1 MKLFYLSSIL
11 ILSSIYL
18 LLIFGALMIL
28 LYCCT
33 KGGNMIL
40 FYMIYLQDQFEQL
53 QKVFFVLLVKL
64 KVFRVLSNIL
74 AKF

>member
-1 MKLFYLSSIL
+1 
-11 ILSSIYL
+11 
-18 LLIFGALMIL
+18 
-28 LYCCT
+28 
-33 KGGNMIL
+33 MIL

-74 AKF
+74 AKFWIKNFSFIGQP